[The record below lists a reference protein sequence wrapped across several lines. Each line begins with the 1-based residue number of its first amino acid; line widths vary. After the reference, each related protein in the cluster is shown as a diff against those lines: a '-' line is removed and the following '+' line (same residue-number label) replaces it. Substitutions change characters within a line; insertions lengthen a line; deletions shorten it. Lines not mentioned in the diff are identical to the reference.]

1 MKILDL
7 YQHMITEGKE
17 IGPEQSLA
25 HHMPTTVAFP
35 GLDPYYDFY
44 RFVVAMAGQPDPEQ
58 FKEDPRFLKNI
69 PVAVAYTDAERE
81 MIERVCKNA
90 GIKHAVLTLGHSR
103 ELPDTNT
110 KSPVAKRHSMDN

>member
-7 YQHMITEGKE
+7 YRHILKE
-17 IGPEQSLA
+17 SQEVGPEQSLA

-35 GLDPYYDFY
+35 DLDPYYDFY

-58 FKEDPRFLKNI
+58 FREDPRYLKNI

-90 GIKHAVLTLGHSR
+90 GIKHTVLTLGHSR
-103 ELPDTNT
+103 ELPDTNI